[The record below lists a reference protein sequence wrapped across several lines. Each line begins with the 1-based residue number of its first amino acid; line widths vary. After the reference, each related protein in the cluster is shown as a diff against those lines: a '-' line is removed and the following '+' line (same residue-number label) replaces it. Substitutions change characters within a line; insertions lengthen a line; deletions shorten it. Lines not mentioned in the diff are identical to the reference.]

1 MANSFGYNFDGT
13 TVGIPLK
20 GTPAQLRTVLRRFAI
35 QNNITVEGKTDAEI
49 ARAVLRRLMRIVL
62 DGSID
67 RQRQE
72 ALAQQMATI
81 EATIAADNDLLEP
94 ET

>member
-13 TVGIPLK
+13 KVGIPLK
-20 GTPAQLRTVLRRFAI
+20 GTPAQLRTVIRRYAI
-35 QNNITVEGKTDAEI
+35 QSNITVEGKTDGEI
-49 ARAVLRRLMRIVL
+49 ARAVLRRLMKIVL
-62 DGSID
+62 DGSVD
-67 RQRQE
+67 RQRQDAISE
-72 ALAQQMATI
+72 QMATI